1 MMTKS
6 LYELLKLIEASREF
20 DKKSMETI
28 GAERLN
34 YFHLRDT
41 TLTLIDD
48 FSRVIFPYD
57 DIIEKGLDY
66 FYADMINFLSDENNP
81 QLVFRPEE
89 LRDLVYDSQR
99 LHTSVVSKEQKGKY
113 FKIRINPLFK
123 KIMGE
128 NAKDQLPQIKKV
140 FSQSESFELADI
152 GDNINCIEEKIEN
165 WEENLSQKLEN
176 KEIDSNMYEYC
187 SMQLEYLEN
196 YYMSILKG
204 EQKQFEVQNQENAY
218 SASGFLEP
226 ISEGINPSIT
236 SNESEKERMIRDLEE
251 KYGYSDMSEQE
262 QIEFRQKLSERE
274 REPIERAPLEHI
286 EGRRIL

>member
-34 YFHLRDT
+34 YFHLCDT
-41 TLTLIDD
+41 ALALID
-48 FSRVIFPYD
+48 D
-57 DIIEKGLDY
+57 DIIEKGLDA
-66 FYADMINFLSDENNP
+66 FYIDMINFLSDENKP
-81 QLVFRPEE
+81 QLVFSPEK
-89 LRDLVYDSQR
+89 LRDLVYDSQI
-99 LHTSVVSKEQKGKY
+99 LSESVGSKEQKRKY
-113 FKIRINPLFK
+113 HEIRSNPLFK

-165 WEENLSQKLEN
+165 WEENLSQKLES

-187 SMQLEYLEN
+187 SMQLEYLES

>member
-6 LYELLKLIEASREF
+6 LYELLKIIEASREF

-34 YFHLRDT
+34 YFHLRNT
-41 TLTLIDD
+41 ALTLIDD

-57 DIIEKGLDY
+57 DIMEKGLDA
-66 FYADMINFLSDENNP
+66 FYIDMINFLSDENKP
-81 QLVFRPEE
+81 QLVFSPEK
-89 LRDLVYDSQR
+89 LRDLVYDSQI
-99 LHTSVVSKEQKGKY
+99 LSESLGLKEQKRKY
-113 FKIRINPLFK
+113 HEIRGNPLFK

-176 KEIDSNMYEYC
+176 KEIDSNMHEYC
-187 SMQLEYLEN
+187 SMQLEYLES

-236 SNESEKERMIRDLEE
+236 SNESEEERMIRDLEE

-262 QIEFRQKLSERE
+262 QMEFRQKLSEGE
-274 REPIERAPLEHI
+274 SEPIERAPLEHT

>member
-1 MMTKS
+1 
-6 LYELLKLIEASREF
+6 
-20 DKKSMETI
+20 
-28 GAERLN
+28 
-34 YFHLRDT
+34 
-41 TLTLIDD
+41 
-48 FSRVIFPYD
+48 
-57 DIIEKGLDY
+57 
-66 FYADMINFLSDENNP
+66 
-81 QLVFRPEE
+81 
-89 LRDLVYDSQR
+89 
-99 LHTSVVSKEQKGKY
+99 
-113 FKIRINPLFK
+113 
-123 KIMGE
+123 MGE

-176 KEIDSNMYEYC
+176 KEIDSNMHEYC
-187 SMQLEYLEN
+187 SMQLEYLES

-262 QIEFRQKLSERE
+262 QMEFRQKLSERE
-274 REPIERAPLEHI
+274 REPIERAPLEHT